1 VTPQIERSHN
11 FQTTR
16 EKTLQTLTIATPR
29 RDTPLCHD
37 APPVGKSSRTAEKK
51 GDFSPKT
58 PMIGGYAMSDGSIF
72 ISPDSSDFSR
82 NVDLS
87 IRILQ
92 EFLAGHSDRPQSN
105 VSPLD
110 HSKSISVLKIDW

>member
-1 VTPQIERSHN
+1 
-11 FQTTR
+11 
-16 EKTLQTLTIATPR
+16 
-29 RDTPLCHD
+29 
-37 APPVGKSSRTAEKK
+37 
-51 GDFSPKT
+51 
-58 PMIGGYAMSDGSIF
+58 MSDGSIF

-105 VSPLD
+105 V
-110 HSKSISVLKIDW
+110 